1 MFIMWFSKPINV
13 FYTWFIGGAGVT
25 GFICR
30 PWTSRCIDYCHW
42 VTRTPQSCAC
52 CWNWCDDQAIL
63 WTGSKVLSHIF
74 LHGSLRL
81 GVADSTN
88 QGLVGGVDHR
98 KSDSTAYVILQ
109 PDVVPVVITDPITGT
124 CTASEAWGW
133 SLSYSCQH
141 NGELCWSFTDRSRDR
156 WLKQMRVVHRR
167 QSFSPDCP
175 RKSLWGI
182 HSGSQHPFIA
192 WPSQGRGWGG

>member
-1 MFIMWFSKPINV
+1 MFCIGF
-13 FYTWFIGGAGVT
+13 FGGAGVT
-25 GFICR
+25 GFVCP
-30 PWTSRCIDYCHW
+30 PWTSGSPDCCHW
-42 VTRTPQSCAC
+42 ATRTPWSCVC
-52 CWNWCDDQAIL
+52 CWIWCHHQAIL
-63 WTGSKVLSHIF
+63 RIRSMKLLQF
-74 LHGSLRL
+74 LLHASRRTQE
-81 GVADSTN
+81 ADSTN

-141 NGELCWSFTDRSRDR
+141 KGELCWSFTDRSRDR

-192 WPSQGRGWGG
+192 WPSQGRCWGG